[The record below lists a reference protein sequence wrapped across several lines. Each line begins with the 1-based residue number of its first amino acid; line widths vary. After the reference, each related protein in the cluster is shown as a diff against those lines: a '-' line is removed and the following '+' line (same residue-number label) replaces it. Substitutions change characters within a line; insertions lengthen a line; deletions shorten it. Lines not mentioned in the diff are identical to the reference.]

1 MSGLKVLSAVTGEF
15 YRISYM
21 VFIYQREES

>member
-1 MSGLKVLSAVTGEF
+1 MSGLKVLSAVAGEF
-15 YRISYM
+15 YRIPYM